1 MCRFTFSS
9 LVDICE
15 YKWLIF
21 ACLKPESRPHIFDMA
36 SVPMAPRP
44 CTSSFRQDKFRAL
57 LVRPETW
64 SSLQQLLIWGVI
76 LGTLPFLFPPAYA
89 SGPLLGGIFSGT
101 PPTSASL
108 NAYMPHEMN
117 FSHCYSV

>member
-36 SVPMAPRP
+36 SVPTAPRL

-64 SSLQQLLIWGVI
+64 SSLQAAPHLRSHSWYLAFPFPSCLCLWPPSGWRLLWDI
-76 LGTLPFLFPPAYA
+76 PRKC
-89 SGPLLGGIFSGT
+89 FSECIHAT
-101 PPTSASL
+101 
-108 NAYMPHEMN
+108 
-117 FSHCYSV
+117 

>member
-1 MCRFTFSS
+1 MFSS

-21 ACLKPESRPHIFDMA
+21 ACLKPESQPHILTWP
-36 SVPMAPRP
+36 VCLTAPRP

-64 SSLQQLLIWGVI
+64 SSLKRLLIWGVI
-76 LGTLPFLFPPAYA
+76 PGTLPFLFPPA

-101 PPTSASL
+101 PPQVL
-108 NAYMPHEMN
+108 L
-117 FSHCYSV
+117 